1 MPDADGYFTY
11 AEWERW
17 AVEKIAN
24 IAFGNL
30 ESVNVSTGRS
40 QPVDPKHR
48 EAYLRVQIEAVVR
61 QALRHGRSGR
71 GDDDPVCP

>member
-17 AVEKIAN
+17 AVDKIAN
-24 IAFGNL
+24 IAFGDL
-30 ESVNVSTGRS
+30 KRVNISTGHS
-40 QPVDPKHR
+40 QPIDKEDR
-48 EAYLRVQIEAVVR
+48 EDYLRVQIEAVVR

-71 GDDDPVCP
+71 GDNDPVCP